1 MVRKALHV
9 AWKAGK
15 EVFAMTSHVRP
26 LFHLAPPPR
35 SPNASVAS
43 AGTTVAD
50 VVDNFQKTG

>member
-1 MVRKALHV
+1 MLRKALHV
-9 AWKAGK
+9 SWKAEK

-26 LFHLAPPPR
+26 LFHLTH
-35 SPNASVAS
+35 SHASVSS